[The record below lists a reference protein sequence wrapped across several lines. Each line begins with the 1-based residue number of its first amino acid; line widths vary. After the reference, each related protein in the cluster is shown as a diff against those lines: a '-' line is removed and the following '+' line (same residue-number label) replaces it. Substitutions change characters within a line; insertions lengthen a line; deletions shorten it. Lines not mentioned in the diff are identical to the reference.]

1 MLANPVIYP
10 EFRRYSLM
18 DISEQQKY
26 VNVLREELVPAL
38 GCTEPVALAY
48 AGALAVRALGAFPES
63 LEADCSG
70 NIIKNVKGVVV
81 PNSGG
86 RKGVE
91 IAVILGA
98 IGGDPDRRLET
109 LCTATPEH
117 AARAA
122 DLARDGFCRVRLLE
136 GIANLHII
144 VTAHAGGHR
153 AVVEIAGGHT
163 AVTRIEK
170 DGVII
175 EGGLRQSDPAGDGH
189 CRAFMSV
196 AGILRFAEVCDL
208 DPVRELLDAQ
218 ISCNS
223 NISAEGL
230 NRAYG
235 ADVGRS
241 LLISRGSD
249 VRTRAKA
256 AAAAGS
262 DARMGG
268 CDLPVIINSGSGNQG
283 MVVSLPVIEYA
294 RELEVPRETLY
305 RALLISNL
313 LAIYQK
319 SGIGKLSAYCGAVSA
334 ACGSGAAITWMCGG
348 TFQQIADT
356 ITNTLANVSGIVCD
370 GAKGSCAAK
379 IASAVDAAIMAHD
392 LAMSNKAF
400 QAGDGIVKGDV
411 EETIRDVGRLAR
423 EGMRETDIEVL
434 RMMID

>member
-1 MLANPVIYP
+1 
-10 EFRRYSLM
+10 M
-18 DISEQQKY
+18 DMCEQQKY
-26 VNVLREELVPAL
+26 IDVLREELVPAL

-48 AGALAVRALGAFPES
+48 AGALAARALGVFPDC

-91 IAVILGA
+91 IAVILGVL
-98 IGGDPDRRLET
+98 GGDPERRLET
-109 LCTATPEH
+109 LCTATPGH

-122 DLARDGFCRVRLLE
+122 ELARDGFCRVRLLE
-136 GIANLHII
+136 GVANLHII
-144 VTAHAGGHR
+144 VTARSGPHWAT
-153 AVVEIAGGHT
+153 AEIVGGHT
-163 AVTRIEK
+163 AVKRIER
-170 DGVII
+170 DGVIL
-175 EGGLRQSDPAGDGH
+175 EG
-189 CRAFMSV
+189 CRLKPDETCDNHSRDFMSV
-196 AGILRFAEVCDL
+196 EGILHFAETCEL
-208 DPVRELLDAQ
+208 EAVRLLLDAQ
-218 ISCNS
+218 ISCNTS
-223 NISAEGL
+223 ISEEGL
-230 NRAYG
+230 AHAYG

-241 LLISRGSD
+241 LLATRGAD

-268 CDLPVIINSGSGNQG
+268 CDMPVIINSGSGNQG

-294 RELEVPRETLY
+294 RELGVPKETLY

-334 ACGSGAAITWMCGG
+334 ACGSGAAITWMSGG
-348 TFQQIADT
+348 DFQRIADT

-392 LAMSNKAF
+392 MAMRDKAF
-400 QAGDGIVKGDV
+400 QAGDGLVKANV

-434 RMMID
+434 RMMIDGAASSTKI

>member
-1 MLANPVIYP
+1 
-10 EFRRYSLM
+10 M
-18 DISEQQKY
+18 DQSDHQKY
-26 VNVLREELVPAL
+26 IDVLREELVPAL

-48 AGALAVRALGAFPES
+48 AGALAARTLGVFPER

-91 IAVILGA
+91 VAVILGVL
-98 IGGDPDRRLET
+98 GGDPDRRLET
-109 LCTATPEH
+109 LCSATPEH
-117 AARAA
+117 AAKAA
-122 DLARDGFCRVRLLE
+122 DLAREGFCRVRLLE
-136 GIANLHII
+136 GAACLHII
-144 VTAHAGGHR
+144 VTAYAAEHWAL
-153 AVVEIAGGHT
+153 VEIADGHT
-163 AVTRIEK
+163 SVVRIEK
-170 DGVII
+170 DGVILQ
-175 EGGLRQSDPAGDGH
+175 GGPYQPDAVNDDHSRD
-189 CRAFMSV
+189 FMSV
-196 AGILRFAEVCDL
+196 KGVLEFAEICDL
-208 DPVRELLDAQ
+208 EAVRDLLDTQ
-218 ISCNS
+218 IAYNTS
-223 NISAEGL
+223 IAEEGL

-241 LLISRGSD
+241 LLASRGPD

-256 AAAAGS
+256 VAAAGS

-294 RELEVPRETLY
+294 RELDVPRETLY

-348 TFQQIADT
+348 TFEQIAYT

-379 IASAVDAAIMAHD
+379 IASSVDAAIMAHD
-392 LAMSNKAF
+392 LAMQSKVF
-400 QAGDGIVKGDV
+400 QPGDGIVKDCV
-411 EETIRDVGRLAR
+411 EKTIRDVGRLAR

-434 RMMID
+434 HMMID